1 MVTSD
6 GRAPRSTDAD
16 PDSEKDS
23 RELDDVTDRSELRS
37 RYDMLLQE
45 IRVVL
50 PGVQVLSAFLLTAPF
65 SQRFG
70 ELDRWGKV
78 AFGTALTSSMLSV
91 ILLLG
96 PTLLHHLGERTA
108 RSQRLGGSIVLLLL
122 GLAALAVALL
132 SALWGVSRFVFG
144 TAIAWSI
151 TSPVVVAIAVVWLV
165 LPQLL
170 RRHTAGG

>member
-1 MVTSD
+1 MAAD
-6 GRAPRSTDAD
+6 GD

-23 RELDDVTDRSELRS
+23 RELDDVADRDELRS

-70 ELDRWGKV
+70 DLDRWGRG
-78 AFGTALTSSMLSV
+78 AFGVALTSSMLSV

-96 PTLLHHLGERTA
+96 PTLLHHLGDRNA
-108 RSQRLGGSIVLLLL
+108 RSHRLSLSIVLLLL

-132 SALWGVSRFVFG
+132 TALWGVSRFVFG
-144 TAIAWSI
+144 TATAWAI
-151 TSPVVVAIAVVWLV
+151 TAPVALAIVVVWLV
-165 LPQLL
+165 LPRLL
-170 RRHTAGG
+170 RRHTAGQVAG